1 MWMSIQGMY
10 EYDPDVMSGFRVPE
24 GINRTDAIND
34 IMLKCAELEIIYPDI
49 NVLKTAI
56 TTWCNSEFTVWQKLY
71 NTIDIE
77 YNPIW
82 NVDAN
87 ITINDQDNTE
97 DSRTIVDDSENSN
110 TRNHSTNTTNNSS
123 STESTKGFNSEAWAD
138 HNKTV
143 DTGTVTEGGIISDS
157 GTYDNTRTDNYN
169 SEKTGTRTERRTGNI
184 GVTATQDLLKKERE
198 IAEFNLISYITESFK
213 NRFCLLVY

>member
-1 MWMSIQGMY
+1 MLLSIQGMY
-10 EYDPDVMSGFRVPE
+10 EYDPDIMSGFRVPE

-34 IMLKCAELEIIYPDI
+34 IMLKCAELEIIYPDFEI
-49 NVLKTAI
+49 MKTAI
-56 TTWCNSEFTVWQKLY
+56 TTWCNSEFKIWQKLY
-71 NTIDIE
+71 DTVEIE

-110 TRNHSTNTTNNSS
+110 TRNQSNTTNTQNT
-123 STESTKGFNSEAWAD
+123 STESTKGFNSEEWAD

-143 DTGTVTEGGIISDS
+143 DSGTITDGGIISDT

-169 SEKTGTRTERRTGNI
+169 SEKTGVRTERRTGNI
-184 GVTATQDLLKKERE
+184 GVTATQDLIKKERE
-198 IAEFNLISYITESFK
+198 IAEFNIISYITESFK